1 MLRSFVPFRRMLAV
15 ALAGVALGA
24 CSDATKDA
32 TAPATLSQ
40 PDLTSSSSRAFTLTS
55 NTVSFSY
62 SEGAFS
68 PTTQTVNASGLIAL
82 AMGYVLIG
90 KTQYQPSNVKDW
102 LTVRMRPRG
111 KVIEISFTPRV
122 VPGVDL
128 GGLTATVPISIP
140 GASNNPQIITVSVGE
155 VFGCPVKGSLAY
167 PSNNNLVGNLQPCTT
182 CQSTVLAGARVFDV
196 YSLMVPA
203 NATFTILMRAR
214 PSDPS
219 CGSYPCPGT
228 TVGNLY
234 DPYLFLV
241 DADRYA
247 ANPATSVVRYDD
259 DCGSGFNSPD
269 WDSRMIFTNPSSS
282 TKKYYVL
289 ASQFSTSEFG
299 TYTVDVYNGSFKPG
313 YSTRD
318 CSGSST
324 GYGSA
329 QVWAPTAEQLKDLV
343 TKKYGRVNTPQ

>member
-1 MLRSFVPFRRMLAV
+1 MLRRFVPFRRMLAV

-24 CSDATKDA
+24 CSDAAKDA

-55 NTVSFSY
+55 NTVSFTY
-62 SEGAFS
+62 DNGAFS

-111 KVIEISFTPRV
+111 KVIEITFTPKV

-155 VFGCPVKGSLAY
+155 VFGCPVKGSLDY
-167 PSNNNLVGNLQPCTT
+167 PSNNNLVGDLQPGTT
-182 CQSTVLAGARVFDV
+182 CQSEVLAGERVFDV

-203 NATFTILMRAR
+203 NATFTVMMRAR

-219 CGSYPCPGT
+219 GNAYPNPAT

-234 DPYLFLV
+234 DPFLFLV
-241 DADRYA
+241 DAT
-247 ANPATSVVRYDD
+247 ANTVVRYDD
-259 DCGSGFNSPD
+259 DCGRGFNSPYY
-269 WDSRMIFTNPSSS
+269 DSRVVWTNPDAAP
-282 TKKYYVL
+282 KKFYLL
-289 ASQFSTSEFG
+289 ASQYSTSQFG
-299 TYTVDVYNGSFKPG
+299 TYTVDIYDGVFTPSYGSGYCTG
-313 YSTRD
+313 YSPSD
-318 CSGSST
+318 DFNLSPGAQ
-324 GYGSA
+324 SA
-329 QVWAPTAEQLKDLV
+329 ANPMDALAQ
-343 TKKYGRVNTPQ
+343 KYAREKQQH